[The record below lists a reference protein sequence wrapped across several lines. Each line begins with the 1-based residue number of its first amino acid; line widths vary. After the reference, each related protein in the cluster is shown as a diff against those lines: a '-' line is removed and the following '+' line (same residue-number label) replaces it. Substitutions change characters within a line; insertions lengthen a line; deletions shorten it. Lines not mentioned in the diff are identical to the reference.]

1 MKRILLT
8 LSLCILSLSF
18 AFGQTSRE
26 EINADLGLTAGM
38 CCTYRPSEQKLT
50 PAPRGFRPVY
60 ISHFGRHGSRYHTW
74 DQLYSSCY
82 QMLSEIDSLL
92 TPQGKELLGEL
103 REITDDAYLRIGDL
117 TQRGL
122 EEQRGIARRMYR
134 NFKPLLGGKGVKIR
148 SYSTKVHRT
157 ILSMT
162 AFVESLSKCNPSLE
176 FEITASLREQQ
187 HLNHEK
193 AVLELKDQYQQLYS
207 QTTYENSPYRLLEGL
222 VADKDF
228 LQDNP
233 QWCYGFFDRLIQVA
247 LVLPAQESPYDLLP
261 LFTPEELFR
270 YWKKDNYRMYLQVGP
285 SPEFGDAVTSDAIP
299 LLENIIESADC
310 ALLEGSPG
318 ATLRFGHDLNFV
330 PFVSLLGLNG
340 LDKVEANNPEEL
352 WQNWSNFKVTPF
364 ATNFQLVFYR
374 NRRGEVLVKALLN
387 EAEASFDLPC
397 STAPYYPWPEL
408 KEYLKERMQKY
419 NN

>member
-1 MKRILLT
+1 MKRTLLT
-8 LSLCILSLSF
+8 LSLFILSLSF

-26 EINADLGLTAGM
+26 EINADLGLSAGM

-82 QMLSEIDSLL
+82 QMLSELDSLL

-103 REITDDAYLRIGDL
+103 REISDDAYLRIGDL

-187 HLNHEK
+187 HLNNAPNAAALRSEYEK
-193 AVLELKDQYQQLYS
+193 MIAQVPGL
-207 QTTYENSPYRLLEGL
+207 NSPYRLIRGLIGDEDFIEG
-222 VADKDF
+222 
-228 LQDNP
+228 NP
-233 QWCYGFFDRLIQVA
+233 SWCYGFFDRLIQLA
-247 LVLPAQESPYDLLP
+247 LILPCQGSSYDLMP
-261 LFTPEELFR
+261 LFTPEELFL
-270 YWKKDNYRMYLQVGP
+270 YWVKDNYRLYLEAGP
-285 SPEFGDAVTSDAIP
+285 SPEFGRAVTSDAIP
-299 LLENIIESADC
+299 LLENIVESADC

-340 LDKVEANNPEEL
+340 LDKVEAHNPEEL
-352 WQNWSNFKVTPF
+352 WQKWSSFKISPM
-364 ATNFQLVFYR
+364 ATNLQMIFYR
-374 NRRGEVLVKALLN
+374 NRGGEVLLKILFN
-387 EAEASFDLPC
+387 EKETFLSIEGYAG
-397 STAPYYPWPEL
+397 PYYPWNEV
-408 KEYLKERMQKY
+408 KRYFVGRIEDFS
-419 NN
+419 